1 MHNPETNISMSAV
14 LGRHGLWTAPKQTA
28 LPIWAKMA
36 LVFYQLVRKPPL
48 NIHYKH
54 QVNMTNKSVR
64 YFWIFLDTINVLTLL
79 YTHLENILSSYV
91 TKSFCLFLSVFL
103 QFWYFFSCSANPKC
117 FIAFVEE
124 RAIQKEQRQETY
136 NQTQTRDRNP

>member
-1 MHNPETNISMSAV
+1 
-14 LGRHGLWTAPKQTA
+14 
-28 LPIWAKMA
+28 
-36 LVFYQLVRKPPL
+36 L

-103 QFWYFFSCSANPKC
+103 
-117 FIAFVEE
+117 
-124 RAIQKEQRQETY
+124 
-136 NQTQTRDRNP
+136 